1 MVWEKDATNF
11 GVTVVSNN
19 KTVATLN
26 NGGTATYSHD
36 KDGFSRTS
44 FTNIHVQSSGL
55 NTLKFYEWGA
65 PSTAVY
71 TTAEPL

>member
-19 KTVATLN
+19 KTVVTLN
-26 NGGTATYSHD
+26 SGASTTYSHD
-36 KDGFSRTS
+36 KDGFSHTS

-65 PSTAVY
+65 PAVAVY
-71 TTAEPL
+71 TTTEPL